1 MDDSANLLKRLTEAD
16 GVSGHEAE
24 IRAVVKDELS
34 SLGELTRDNLG
45 SVICIAQGQ
54 SEAPRIMLAGHMD
67 EVGFMVRHIHENGY
81 IYFLQLG
88 GWWDQVLLGQRVRIK
103 TRGGDV
109 IGVIGAKPP
118 HLLDQ
123 EERDKVVKKDEMFID
138 IGATSKNEVEKTGVR
153 VGDPIVPH
161 AGFEALSVEGR
172 YLSKAF
178 DDRVGVALVIDALK
192 QLQDNNHP
200 NTVYG
205 TVTTQEE
212 VGLRGARTSVD
223 VVQPDVALILES
235 DIAGDVPG
243 IKPEISS
250 IKLGKGP
257 SVLVFDGS
265 MIPNLALRHLV
276 MDTAQELGIPLQSSA
291 IVGGGT
297 DGGVIHFYKRG
308 VPTVVLGV
316 PARHIHSHG
325 SIIDR
330 GDYDNAV
337 KLLVALIRK
346 LDAKTVAGLIAE

>member
-1 MDDSANLLKRLTEAD
+1 VDETVNLLKRLTEGD
-16 GVSGHEAE
+16 GVPGHESE
-24 IRAVVKDELS
+24 IRAIVKDELAP
-34 SLGELTRDNLG
+34 LGELTRDNLG
-45 SVICIAQGQ
+45 SVICTVPGQGA
-54 SEAPRIMLAGHMD
+54 SPRVMLAGHMD
-67 EVGFMVRHIHENGY
+67 EIGFMVRHIHESGY

-103 TRGGDV
+103 ARGGDV

-118 HLLDQ
+118 HLLQ
-123 EERDKVVKKDEMFID
+123 PEERDKVVKKDEMFID
-138 IGATSKNEVEKTGVR
+138 IGATSREEAEKTGVR
-153 VGDPIVPH
+153 VGDAIVPH
-161 AGFEALSVEGR
+161 AGFEPLNIEGR
-172 YLSKAF
+172 YVSKAF

-192 QLQDNNHP
+192 QLQDKTHP

-205 TVTTQEE
+205 AVTTQEE
-212 VGLRGARTSVD
+212 VGLRGARTSAET
-223 VVQPDVALILES
+223 VQPDVAIILES
-235 DIAGDVPG
+235 DICGDVPG

-250 IKLGKGP
+250 VKLGKGP

-265 MIPNLALRHLV
+265 MIPNVALRYLV
-276 MDTAQELGIPLQSSA
+276 IDTAQALGIPLQSSS

-297 DGGVIHFYKRG
+297 DGGVIQFYKRG

-325 SIIDR
+325 AIIDR

-346 LDAKTVAGLIAE
+346 LDAKTVEGLIPS